1 MRKPPAV
8 LLAALM
14 LAAPSPAQAVPEPVA
29 IASPGPEAGW
39 QEPRDLAD
47 AVRRLAA
54 AREALARTNQVKLR
68 YTEAQLRDFVA
79 RGVVPNA
86 RYMVRLV
93 YGEAR
98 VDAPMGFPREGGR
111 LPLWVTT
118 FDQLE
123 PADSDPEAITRVLGI
138 PYDATQAFT
147 LLVIKDLGADEARRP
162 ALICPTL
169 AALGN
174 LASQDLA
181 TPYVTSAD
189 LADAMA
195 PGYQAPYRDLMAA
208 FYQRGFKEY
217 LQDDVERFIAD
228 EARLREPAAAKRFR
242 ARLRVHVQYGASDL
256 FRGDGITQLTGSA
269 GRQVGVME
277 LFVLDPAPKPIGS
290 YEGRGQLVRI
300 RCAPLPRTAP
310 IAFKDPT

>member
-1 MRKPPAV
+1 V
-8 LLAALM
+8 LLAAL
-14 LAAPSPAQAVPEPVA
+14 LLVAGPLPARALPNPVA
-29 IASPGPEAGW
+29 IGTPGPAAW

-54 AREALARTNQVKLR
+54 AREDLAATNQVRLR

-98 VDAPMGFPREGGR
+98 ADAPMGFPREGGR

-118 FDQLE
+118 FEQLE
-123 PADSDPEAITRVLGI
+123 PADCDPEAITRVLGL
-138 PYDATQAFT
+138 PYDPNQAFT

-169 AALGN
+169 AAMGE
-174 LASQDLA
+174 LARRELPNAYISA
-181 TPYVTSAD
+181 AD
-189 LADAMA
+189 LAAAMA
-195 PGYQAPYRDLMAA
+195 PAYQAPYRELMGG

-228 EARLREPAAAKRFR
+228 EPRLKDPEAARRFR
-242 ARLRVHVQYGASDL
+242 ARLRVHTQYGASDL
-256 FRGDGITQLTGSA
+256 FRGDGITQLVGDA
-269 GRQVGVME
+269 KRQAGVME

-290 YEGRGQLVRI
+290 YEAHGQLVRI
-300 RCAPLPRTAP
+300 RCAPLPRTQP
-310 IAFKDPT
+310 ITFLDP